1 MALAGIDVKY
11 RREFVD
17 HPVDL
22 KKSNILDR
30 KINVLKLDY
39 IWKRL

>member
-1 MALAGIDVKY
+1 MALAGIDVIY

-22 KKSNILDR
+22 KKVTYWIE
-30 KINVLKLDY
+30 
-39 IWKRL
+39 RLMY